1 MDGEHPND
9 PLHGMTLEAILLALV
24 DKYGWEGLAE
34 RIPVRCFESEPSLKS
49 SLTFL
54 RRTPWARAK
63 VEALYLGKLRPR
75 RPARRRPE
83 TGAEGR
89 APAGGGRK
97 AKPEEGQA
105 AKPAARPAAGSAAA
119 PDSRKR
125 RAPAAGP
132 AAGTAAAPARGSERA
147 PEAGP
152 AGKSAPVAK
161 PAARGRNRY
170 PGLFEN

>member
-9 PLHGMTLEAILLALV
+9 PLHGVTLEAMLLALV
-24 DKYGWEGLAE
+24 EKHGWEGLAE

-75 RPARRRPE
+75 RPARRRPGTE
-83 TGAEGR
+83 REGPAS
-89 APAGGGRK
+89 APRGGGRK
-97 AKPEEGQA
+97 DKPQAGPA
-105 AKPAARPAAGSAAA
+105 AKHAEPRASRPADEPARGASQSPDAGSAA
-119 PDSRKR
+119 PEGR
-125 RAPAAGP
+125 PAASGGDP
-132 AAGTAAAPARGSERA
+132 
-147 PEAGP
+147 
-152 AGKSAPVAK
+152 KAK

-170 PGLFEN
+170 PGLFED